1 LSWRAFF
8 THSANQDLLD
18 ARDWYE
24 IERSGL
30 GLEFVDEVEWATTR
44 IESNPEQFAI
54 VYRDVRFCPV
64 KRFPYIIAFRIK
76 GEFTEIL
83 SVMHAHRD
91 PELWKQRR

>member
-8 THSANQDLLD
+8 TDSANLDLLG

-24 IERSGL
+24 KERAGL
-30 GLEFVDEVEWATTR
+30 GLEFVGEVESATMR

-54 VYRDVRFCPV
+54 VYRDVRLCPV
-64 KRFPYIIAFRIK
+64 KRFPYIVAFRIEN
-76 GEFTEIL
+76 EFAEIL

-91 PELWKQRR
+91 PESWKQRR